1 MNYWSN
7 TETWGD
13 DFIPVDGETIVIPK
27 GLNLLVDI
35 KNSPKINA
43 IDVEGSLVFPPD
55 DNPEHQR
62 TFDANIIIVKGGTL
76 EIGTEDFPYTSKLTI
91 TMHGELYGP
100 VLPIF
105 GNKGIGV
112 YGGTLD
118 IHGVPRNPT
127 WTELLTTAF
136 AGENTITLN
145 TAVDWIIGEDIVIAP
160 SGYDNTQTEVRRI
173 TKVGREINTDL
184 PVLTLDK
191 PLKFDH
197 FAGIDAYGD
206 DFIEMRSEVGL
217 LTRNIMFQG
226 DETSA
231 ANKYGA
237 NIMLYSDG
245 DDSLIGRIEYVQLQF
260 VGQAYQEGKYPIVFH
275 MHGDASKSYVKGAS
289 IHDSY
294 NRAIALQGIYSLTL
308 DQNVIFNVL
317 GHAIFFENAA
327 EAKNVISNNLV
338 MRVHASFSL

>member
-35 KNSPKINA
+35 DKSPLINA
-43 IDVEGSLVFPPD
+43 IDVEGSLVFPPGD
-55 DNPEHQR
+55 YPEHQR

-127 WTELLTTAF
+127 WTELYTTAYV
-136 AGENTITLN
+136 GDIEITLN
-145 TAVDWIIGEDIVIAP
+145 TAVDW
-160 SGYDNTQTEVRRI
+160 
-173 TKVGREINTDL
+173 
-184 PVLTLDK
+184 
-191 PLKFDH
+191 
-197 FAGIDAYGD
+197 
-206 DFIEMRSEVGL
+206 
-217 LTRNIMFQG
+217 
-226 DETSA
+226 
-231 ANKYGA
+231 
-237 NIMLYSDG
+237 
-245 DDSLIGRIEYVQLQF
+245 
-260 VGQAYQEGKYPIVFH
+260 
-275 MHGDASKSYVKGAS
+275 
-289 IHDSY
+289 
-294 NRAIALQGIYSLTL
+294 
-308 DQNVIFNVL
+308 
-317 GHAIFFENAA
+317 
-327 EAKNVISNNLV
+327 
-338 MRVHASFSL
+338 